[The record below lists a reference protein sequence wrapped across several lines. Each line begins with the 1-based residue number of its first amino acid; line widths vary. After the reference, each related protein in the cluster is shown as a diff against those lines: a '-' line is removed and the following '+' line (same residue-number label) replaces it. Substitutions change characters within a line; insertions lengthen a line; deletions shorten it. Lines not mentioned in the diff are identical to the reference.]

1 MVEHRL
7 FSRCQILASRC
18 TSSCSIYRNP
28 SHRRMDWLDNGNNT
42 PAETNRRNNNGN
54 GREERRT
61 KDGRAKTRGTS
72 SRNDGRRK
80 ENGKEKK
87 KLKSYQKQL
96 LILPQA
102 AAPSSLFF
110 QLYNF
115 VLLETKIVEIIRIYL
130 Y

>member
-1 MVEHRL
+1 MPRMRRGCNILRGNTVLPYMGYHYRDNPRRRRR
-7 FSRCQILASRC
+7 SILADSYSSAYCFRGNLGHRC
-18 TSSCSIYRNP
+18 
-28 SHRRMDWLDNGNNT
+28 MDWLDNGDNT

-87 KLKSYQKQL
+87 KLKKLSK
-96 LILPQA
+96 A
-102 AAPSSLFF
+102 VAHTTTSSSS
-110 QLYNF
+110 
-115 VLLETKIVEIIRIYL
+115 
-130 Y
+130 

>member
-1 MVEHRL
+1 MANCYPRADSVR
-7 FSRCQILASRC
+7 
-18 TSSCSIYRNP
+18 RNP
-28 SHRRMDWLDNGNNT
+28 SNRRMDRLDNGNNT
-42 PAETNRRNNNGN
+42 PAQTNRRNNKRN

-61 KDGRAKTRGTS
+61 KDGRAKTRGAS

-115 VLLETKIVEIIRIYL
+115 IPLET
-130 Y
+130 